1 MTLRRSLGFN
11 SCGSKWF
18 LLLKPFPY
26 IPVSVCSES
35 FFPKTSSISITN
47 YKLPC
52 RCRRF
57 FLFMFRVV
65 DGIQTNDF
73 WCQKRPLRQ
82 LSRHHW
88 PKVDCGSWA
97 SLIRGRKRPE
107 NSLTLCRWPSRWA
120 CPARAATRPCH
131 LCWPEAGRCWRPRC
145 RCRRPPRPPLGR
157 SASRRRWKPWKPV
170 RVEHCFWS

>member
-1 MTLRRSLGFN
+1 MTLRRLLDFN

-35 FFPKTSSISITN
+35 FFPNTSSISRESNLHYYRLGVLFSRRCTN

-73 WCQKRPLRQ
+73 WCRKQPLNQ
-82 LSRHHW
+82 LNHHHW

-131 LCWPEAGRCWRPRC
+131 LCWPEAG
-145 RCRRPPRPPLGR
+145 
-157 SASRRRWKPWKPV
+157 
-170 RVEHCFWS
+170 HC